1 MILIVIEYSNIIFSE
16 VNRKM
21 KICVLHRPYRNT
33 EWQTKFSGQ
42 KFADDAIEEARHHAE
57 AIRANGH
64 SVEIITWSNDM
75 TRNIKALRAGN
86 YDLVVNASS
95 LEEVALLEILHIP
108 FMGSGID
115 LVATDKTT
123 RKRLWR
129 DGQILTPAFAHI
141 TNMDQLAAVELPPFP
156 LFVKPV
162 RGRGSAGITDESIV
176 HNQKEL
182 ERACQRILY
191 TMHQGVLIEEYIQGI
206 EVTIGLIGNGADL
219 IVLPPL
225 EIEYSGQART
235 NTFAHKQDNEIFHCP
250 ARLPEED
257 IRLLCEAAKR
267 AYNSLG
273 ARDFGRVDFIYDPK
287 TRRPYALE
295 LNTFAGLQIL
305 SGDEEHL
312 HQSYIGKMCE
322 QMGWTSQQLFERLL
336 ATCQR
341 RLKEEMVDES
351 ANN

>member
-1 MILIVIEYSNIIFSE
+1 
-16 VNRKM
+16 M

-33 EWQTKFSGQ
+33 EWQTKFSGE
-42 KFADDAIEEARHHAE
+42 KFPDDAIEEARHHAE

-64 SVEIITWSNDM
+64 SVEIVTWSNDM
-75 TRNIKALRAGN
+75 VKNIRALQSGN

-115 LVATDKTT
+115 LVATDKAT

-129 DGQILTPAFAHI
+129 EAQVLTPAFALI
-141 TNMDQLAAVELPPFP
+141 SNLEQLSSVELPPFP

-162 RGRGSAGITDESIV
+162 RGRGSAGITNESIV
-176 HNQKEL
+176 HNHKEL
-182 ERACQRILY
+182 RRACQRILY
-191 TMHQGVLIEEYIQGI
+191 NMQQGVLIEEYIHGV
-206 EVTIGLIGNGADL
+206 EVTVGLIGNGADVM
-219 IVLPPL
+219 VLPPL

-235 NTFAHKQDNEIFHCP
+235 NTFMHKQDNEIFHCP
-250 ARLPEED
+250 ARLPEEA
-257 IRLLCEAAKR
+257 INLLCEAAKR

-273 ARDFGRVDFIYDPK
+273 ARDFGRIDFIYVPK
-287 TRRPYALE
+287 TKQPYALE

-305 SGDEEHL
+305 TGDKQHL

-322 QMGWTSQQLFERLL
+322 QLGWTSRDLFQRLL
-336 ATCQR
+336 AACQR
-341 RLKEEMVDES
+341 RLSEAMVDDDT
-351 ANN
+351 AND